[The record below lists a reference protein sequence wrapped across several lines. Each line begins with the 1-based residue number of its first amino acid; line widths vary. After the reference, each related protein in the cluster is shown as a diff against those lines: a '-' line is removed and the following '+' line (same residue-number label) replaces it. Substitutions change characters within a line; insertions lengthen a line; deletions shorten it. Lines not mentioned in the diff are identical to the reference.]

1 MSDAQD
7 RPTLRSHPIVTPL
20 TIIPLSSLQVRRR
33 ASLAAPAQLL
43 AALLALVFLG
53 GCAAVF
59 IAPYD
64 ETTDRLLTE
73 LSVKTETAIIRA
85 DAGQLSAEEAQ
96 KFFGESLGVIRTMK
110 ARSALFAKNEDEIA
124 ALGQLEQRY
133 EALRKRGSAPR
144 SSLATGLRVTL
155 LDLQQIQIAK
165 KRSSVFSAGLK
176 KTNP

>member
-1 MSDAQD
+1 MITPRFSSEM
-7 RPTLRSHPIVTPL
+7 PLRIS
-20 TIIPLSSLQVRRR
+20 
-33 ASLAAPAQLL
+33 AAAPVRLL
-43 AALLALVFLG
+43 TAFLALLFLG

-73 LSVKTETAIIRA
+73 LSVNTETAIIRA
-85 DAGQLSAEEAQ
+85 DSGQLSTDERD
-96 KFFGESLGVIRTMK
+96 KFFEESLGAIRTMK

-133 EALRKRGSAPR
+133 EALRKRGSSPR

-165 KRSSVFSAGLK
+165 KRSSVFGAGLK
-176 KTNP
+176 KTQP

>member
-1 MSDAQD
+1 MITPHFSSAIRVRSCPADAA
-7 RPTLRSHPIVTPL
+7 R
-20 TIIPLSSLQVRRR
+20 
-33 ASLAAPAQLL
+33 LL
-43 AALLALVFLG
+43 AAVLALVLLS

-73 LSVKTETAIIRA
+73 LSVKTETAIVRA
-85 DAGQLSAEEAQ
+85 DAGQLSADERDN
-96 KFFGESLGVIRTMK
+96 FFEESLGAIRTMK
-110 ARSALFAKNEDEIA
+110 ARSALFAKNEDEVA

-133 EALRKRGSAPR
+133 EDLRKRGSPPR
-144 SSLATGLRVTL
+144 SSFATALRVSL

-176 KTNP
+176 KSKP